1 MNNRIKELILPF
13 LKPTILFESI
23 PDYADNT
30 RAVYDEMVR
39 RGLNRR
45 YYLIWYNKDDQFT
58 VLTKNGEYVLNGKR
72 TIGARMK
79 LLSILR
85 KTRLSIL
92 CNRFIEPIC
101 PQQKVVF
108 IAHGSPMKSVNGYYT
123 LPDFV
128 DRFFGQGPGFLNMI
142 QRDMEVPKDKLQAL
156 GFPRNDVFS
165 KPAIDSRKLFS
176 TDCEKIVAWYPTYRQ
191 HKNGFKTSCKN
202 ALPLLHDLENAKKLN
217 AIAKELNTLLVLK
230 PHYVQDTTD
239 IKKENF
245 SNIVLIDDTLFAK
258 NGISS
263 YGFLAGC
270 DALVTDYSSVYYD
283 FLLCNKPI
291 GVVWEDIEE
300 YRAFPGFAI
309 DIDYVMKGA
318 EKIYTVE
325 DFRRFLQDL
334 HSGVDRLQ
342 AEREEICAFAN
353 YSDDGQNTKRVT
365 DAIIRELDCKSYS
378 KA

>member
-1 MNNRIKELILPF
+1 M
-13 LKPTILFESI
+13 
-23 PDYADNT
+23 
-30 RAVYDEMVR
+30 
-39 RGLNRR
+39 
-45 YYLIWYNKDDQFT
+45 
-58 VLTKNGEYVLNGKR
+58 
-72 TIGARMK
+72 
-79 LLSILR
+79 
-85 KTRLSIL
+85 
-92 CNRFIEPIC
+92 
-101 PQQKVVF
+101 
-108 IAHGSPMKSVNGYYT
+108 
-123 LPDFV
+123 
-128 DRFFGQGPGFLNMI
+128 
-142 QRDMEVPKDKLQAL
+142 
-156 GFPRNDVFS
+156 
-165 KPAIDSRKLFS
+165 
-176 TDCEKIVAWYPTYRQ
+176 
-191 HKNGFKTSCKN
+191 
-202 ALPLLHDLENAKKLN
+202 PLLHDLENAKKLN